1 MDKSRKE
8 MAAWFLNQCSR
19 HLRRCSFLVD
29 ILAKSTAG
37 VKNMKYLG
45 AVESIQPRDI
55 TAVYSYLDTFQSD
68 WKNECL
74 QLNYISVNKL

>member
-1 MDKSRKE
+1 MKS
-8 MAAWFLNQCSR
+8 
-19 HLRRCSFLVD
+19 
-29 ILAKSTAG
+29 
-37 VKNMKYLG
+37 LG
-45 AVESIQPRDI
+45 AEESIQPRDI